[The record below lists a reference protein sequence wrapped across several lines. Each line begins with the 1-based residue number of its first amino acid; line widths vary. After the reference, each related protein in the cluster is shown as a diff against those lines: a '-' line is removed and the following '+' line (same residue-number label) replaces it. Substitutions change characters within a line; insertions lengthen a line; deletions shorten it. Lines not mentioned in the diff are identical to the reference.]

1 MTRTNPVLSR
11 ELTKEIFKLEK
22 KVSEELELIRRYKKG
37 YVIRLYY
44 MQSVANLVD
53 KQQQLIK
60 QWNCLPDNV
69 KETTHKE
76 LQKENL

>member
-22 KVSEELELIRRYKKG
+22 KVSEELELIRRYKKE

-44 MQSVANLVD
+44 MQSVANLLD

>member
-22 KVSEELELIRRYKKG
+22 KVSEELELIRRYKKE